1 MNGYN
6 FTERVR
12 KVLAMA
18 REEAAR
24 LHHEYVGTEHILLG
38 LIREG
43 EGVAAAVLQSLNVD
57 LDEIQQ
63 KIEDTVKKGKAAQ
76 ATGPDLPYTSRA
88 KKVLEL
94 AMSEARELNHS
105 YVGTEH
111 LLLGLLREEKG
122 IAAQV
127 LTDSGVNLDAA
138 RTETLRLLGTEMPPS
153 ATPTSQAGAG
163 SGATPTGGPP
173 SGGGAKAEKKSK
185 TPALDHFCRDLT
197 ALASEGALDPTIGRA
212 KEIERVMEVLSR
224 RKKNNPVLIGEPGV
238 GKTAIVEGLAQ
249 LISGGNCPD
258 NLRDNRVLSL
268 DMAAVIAGT
277 KYRGQFEE
285 RLKAVMN
292 EIAQNKNVILFIDEL
307 HTLVGAGAAEGAID
321 ASNMLKPALAR
332 GELQCVGASTLNE
345 YRKYI
350 EKDGALER
358 RFQTV
363 IVDPPTVDET
373 VEILKGLRKK
383 YEDHHRV
390 TIPDSTL
397 IAAAKLS
404 ERYITDRFLPDKA
417 IDVIDEAGARARLAA
432 QVPPADVADLRAQ
445 LDQVNVD
452 KEGAVRDQN
461 FEKAA
466 SLRDRERELQTEIRQ
481 RQDEWE
487 QRRQSFRPVLG
498 EEEISFIVSR
508 WTGIPVTRLQEA
520 ETARLLRMEEEM
532 HAQVVGQEE
541 AIKSLARSIR
551 RSRAGLKDPNRP
563 IGSFIFC
570 GPTGVGKTEVARQLA
585 KFLFADASALIRVDM
600 SEYMEKFS
608 VSRLIGA
615 PPGYVGYEDSGT
627 LTKAIRRKPY
637 SVILLDEIEKAH
649 PDVFNILLQ
658 VLDEGH
664 LTDNYGR
671 VIDFKNTV
679 VIMTSN
685 VGAKEITKGKSLGFG
700 TNDSRG
706 SFERISEKV
715 KEELQHTFNPEFLN
729 RLDDVIVFHQLS
741 REHIAKIVG
750 VMLREV
756 QRRLSEEE
764 LTLKLSDAGSD
775 FLARNGF
782 DEMYGARPL
791 KRAIQRYIEDPLSEK
806 ILLGEFSKGDEI
818 DVDVAEDGTKL
829 QFRVSASATPA
840 A

>member
-1 MNGYN
+1 
-6 FTERVR
+6 
-12 KVLAMA
+12 
-18 REEAAR
+18 
-24 LHHEYVGTEHILLG
+24 
-38 LIREG
+38 
-43 EGVAAAVLQSLNVD
+43 VAAAVLQHLNVD
-57 LDEIQQ
+57 LDDIQQ
-63 KIEDTVKKGKAAQ
+63 KIEETVKKGKAAQ

-94 AMSEARELNHS
+94 AMGEARELGHS

-127 LTDSGVNLDAA
+127 LADANVTLEAA
-138 RTETLRLLGTEMPPS
+138 RAETLRLLGTELPPGQASPGSTPPTPAQATPS
-153 ATPTSQAGAG
+153 AKG
-163 SGATPTGGPP
+163 
-173 SGGGAKAEKKSK
+173 EKKSK

-197 ALASEGALDPTIGRA
+197 TLASEGQLDPTIGRF

-249 LISGGNCPD
+249 MIANNTCPD
-258 NLRDNRVLSL
+258 SLRDHRVLSL

-292 EIAQNKNVILFIDEL
+292 EIAQNKQIILFIDEL

-363 IVDPPTVDET
+363 VVEPPSIDET
-373 VEILKGLRKK
+373 VEILKGLRKR

-390 TIPDSTL
+390 TIPDDTL
-397 IAAAKLS
+397 VAASKLS

-432 QVPPADVADLRAQ
+432 QVPPPEVAELKVK
-445 LDQVNVD
+445 LEGVNAEKD
-452 KEGAVRDQN
+452 AAVRDQN
-461 FEKAA
+461 FERAA
-466 SLRDRERELQTEIRQ
+466 SLRDSERELQGEIRG
-481 RQDEWE
+481 RQEAWE
-487 QRRQSFRPVLG
+487 EKRQSHRPVLG
-498 EEEISFIVSR
+498 EEEIAFIVSR

-520 ETARLLRMEEEM
+520 ETSRLLRMEEEI
-532 HAQVVGQEE
+532 HQSVVAQEE
-541 AIKSLARSIR
+541 AIKAISRSIR
-551 RSRAGLKDPNRP
+551 RSRAGLKDPKRP

-570 GPTGVGKTEVARQLA
+570 GPTGVGKTELARSLA

-615 PPGYVGYEDSGT
+615 PPGYVGYEDSGA
-627 LTKAIRRKPY
+627 LTKAVRRKPY
-637 SVILLDEIEKAH
+637 SVVLLDEIEKAH

-685 VGAKEITKGKSLGFG
+685 VGAKDITKGRAMGFG
-700 TNDSRG
+700 TTDG
-706 SFERISEKV
+706 GMKFEKMAEKV
-715 KEELQHTFNPEFLN
+715 REELQHTFNPEFLN
-729 RLDDVIVFHQLS
+729 RLDDVIVFHPLAK
-741 REHIAKIVG
+741 EHIAQIVTIL
-750 VMLREV
+750 LRDV
-756 QRRLSEEE
+756 QKRLSEEE
-764 LTLKLSDAGSD
+764 LVMKLSDPALD
-775 FLARNGF
+775 FLVKHGY
-782 DEMYGARPL
+782 DEAYGARPL

-806 ILLGEFSKGDEI
+806 ILMAEFSRGDEI
-818 DVDVAEDGTKL
+818 DVDVSTDGTRL
-829 QFRVSASATPA
+829 EFRVPAHTPKA
-840 A
+840 

>member
-18 REEAAR
+18 REEAER
-24 LHHEYVGTEHILLG
+24 LRHEYVGTEHILLG

-43 EGVAAAVLQSLNVD
+43 EGVAAAVLQNLSVD

-63 KIEDTVKKGKAAQ
+63 KIEDTVKKGKAAA

-94 AMSEARELNHS
+94 AMAEARDLTHN

-127 LTDSGVNLDAA
+127 LTDAGINLEAA
-138 RTETLRLLGTEMPPS
+138 RAETLRLLGTDMPQSGSGSSPN
-153 ATPTSQAGAG
+153 APAG
-163 SGATPTGGPP
+163 SPAAPGKG
-173 SGGGAKAEKKSK
+173 EKKSK

-197 ALASEGALDPTIGRA
+197 QLAAESQLDPTIGRA
-212 KEIERVMEVLSR
+212 KEIERVMEILTR

-249 LISGGNCPD
+249 LIANGECPD
-258 NLRDNRVLSL
+258 SLREHRVLSL

-292 EIAQNKNVILFIDEL
+292 EIAQNKNIILFIDEL

-363 IVDPPTVDET
+363 IVEPPTVDET
-373 VEILKGLRKK
+373 VEILKGLRGK
-383 YEDHHRV
+383 YEEHHKV
-390 TIPDSTL
+390 TIPDTTL
-397 IAAAKLS
+397 HAAAKMS

-417 IDVIDEAGARARLAA
+417 IDVIDEAGARARLATQA
-432 QVPPADVADLRAQ
+432 PPPEVTALKGQ
-445 LDQVNVD
+445 LEGVNTE
-452 KEGAVRDQN
+452 KEAAVRDQN
-461 FEKAA
+461 FERAA
-466 SLRDRERELQTEIRQ
+466 SLRDRERELAGDIRRKQ
-481 RQDEWE
+481 EEWE
-487 QRRQSFRPVLG
+487 KHRQSHRPVLG
-498 EEEISFIVSR
+498 EDEVSFIVSR
-508 WTGIPVTRLQEA
+508 WTGIPVMRLQEA
-520 ETARLLRMEEEM
+520 ETARLLRMEDEL
-532 HAQVVGQEE
+532 HASVVAQEE
-541 AIKSLARSIR
+541 AIKALARSIR

-563 IGSFIFC
+563 IGSFIFS
-570 GPTGVGKTEVARQLA
+570 GPTGVGKTELARALA
-585 KFLFADASALIRVDM
+585 KFLFADPQALIRVDM

-627 LTKAIRRKPY
+627 LTKAVRRKPY
-637 SVILLDEIEKAH
+637 SVVLLDEIEKAH

-685 VGAKEITKGKSLGFG
+685 VGARDISKGRTMGFATPDG
-700 TNDSRG
+700 RN
-706 SFERISEKV
+706 SFERIAEKV
-715 KEELQHTFNPEFLN
+715 KEEMTHVFNPEFLN
-729 RLDDVIVFHQLS
+729 RLDDVIVFHPLS
-741 REHIAKIVG
+741 EEHIGQIVAI
-750 VMLREV
+750 LLKEV
-756 QRRLSEEE
+756 QKRLGDEE
-764 LTLKLSDAGSD
+764 LTLKLTEAANI
-775 FLARNGF
+775 FLVKHGY
-782 DEMYGARPL
+782 DEKFGARPL

-806 ILLGEFSKGDEI
+806 ILLAEFAKGDEI
-818 DVDVAEDGTKL
+818 EVDVSPDNEKL
-829 QFRVSASATPA
+829 EFRVLTGTTQTQ
-840 A
+840 

>member
-43 EGVAAAVLQSLNVD
+43 EGVAAAVLQNLNVD
-57 LDEIQQ
+57 LDDVTQ

-94 AMSEARELNHS
+94 AMAEARDLNHS

-127 LTDSGVNLDAA
+127 LTDAGVNLEAA
-138 RTETLRLLGTEMPPS
+138 RAETLRLLGTEMPQGGQPPQAEKAGSVPPS
-153 ATPTSQAGAG
+153 AAP
-163 SGATPTGGPP
+163 
-173 SGGGAKAEKKSK
+173 AKGDKKSK

-197 ALASEGALDPTIGRA
+197 QLAAEGQLDPTIGRA
-212 KEIERVMEVLSR
+212 KEIERVMEVLTR

-249 LISGGNCPD
+249 LIANGDCPD
-258 NLRDNRVLSL
+258 SLRDNRVLSL

-292 EIAQNKNVILFIDEL
+292 EIAQNKQVILFIDEL

-363 IVDPPTVDET
+363 VVEPPSIDET
-373 VEILKGLRKK
+373 VQILHGLRKK

-390 TIPDSTL
+390 NIPDETL
-397 IAAAKLS
+397 SAAAKLS

-432 QVPPADVADLRAQ
+432 QVPPAEVAELKEQ
-445 LDQVNVD
+445 LEAINTE
-452 KEGAVRDQN
+452 KEAAVRDQN
-461 FEKAA
+461 FERAA
-466 SLRDRERELQTEIRQ
+466 SLRDNERDLQAQIRRKQ
-481 RQDEWE
+481 EDWE
-487 QRRQSFRPVLG
+487 QRRQSHRPTLG
-498 EEEISFIVSR
+498 EEEIAFIVSR
-508 WTGIPVTRLQEA
+508 WTGIPVMRLQEA
-520 ETARLLRMEEEM
+520 ETSRLLRMEDEL
-532 HAQVVGQEE
+532 HRSVVGQDE
-541 AIKSLARSIR
+541 AIKALARSIR
-551 RSRAGLKDPNRP
+551 RSRAGLKDPRRP
-563 IGSFIFC
+563 IGSFIFS
-570 GPTGVGKTEVARQLA
+570 GPTGVGKTELARSLA
-585 KFLFADASALIRVDM
+585 KFLFADTSALIRVDM

-627 LTKAIRRKPY
+627 LTKAVRRKPY
-637 SVILLDEIEKAH
+637 SVVLLAEIEKAH

-685 VGAKEITKGKSLGFG
+685 VGAKDITRGKSLGFAG
-700 TNDSRG
+700 NDSRG
-706 SFERISEKV
+706 DFERISEKV
-715 KEELQHTFNPEFLN
+715 KEEMGRVFNPEFLN
-729 RLDDVIVFHQLS
+729 RLDDVIVFHPLGK
-741 REHIAKIVG
+741 EHIAKIASI
-750 VMLREV
+750 LFADV
-756 QRRLSEEE
+756 QKRLAEEEITIKLSEAA
-764 LTLKLSDAGSD
+764 TA
-775 FLARNGF
+775 FLVDHGH
-782 DEMYGARPL
+782 DEHYGARPL

-818 DVDVAEDGTKL
+818 EVEVSTTEKEKL
-829 QFRVSASATPA
+829 EFRVLSPA
-840 A
+840 PQA

>member
-153 ATPTSQAGAG
+153 SGPTAQAGSG
-163 SGATPTGGPP
+163 SGATPSGGAS

-197 ALASEGALDPTIGRA
+197 ALATEGALDPTIGRA

-363 IVDPPTVDET
+363 IVDPPSVDET

-397 IAAAKLS
+397 VAAAKLS

-764 LTLKLSDAGSD
+764 LTLKLTEAGSD
-775 FLARNGF
+775 FLAKHGF

-829 QFRVSASATPA
+829 QFKVSASATPA

>member
-12 KVLAMA
+12 KVLSMA

-43 EGVAAAVLQSLNVD
+43 EGVAATVLQNLSVE
-57 LDEIQQ
+57 LDDIQQ
-63 KIEDTVKKGKAAQ
+63 KIEETVKKGKAGQ
-76 ATGPDLPYTSRA
+76 TTGPDLPYTSRA

-127 LTDSGVNLDAA
+127 LTDAGVNLDAA
-138 RTETLRLLGTEMPPS
+138 RAETLRILGTEMP
-153 ATPTSQAGAG
+153 Q
-163 SGATPTGGPP
+163 
-173 SGGGAKAEKKSK
+173 GGAQQQQQGSAPAPAAPKGEKKSK

-197 ALASEGALDPTIGRA
+197 QLAAEGQLDPTIGRG
-212 KEIERVMEVLSR
+212 KEIQRVMEVLTR

-249 LISGGNCPD
+249 LIANGECPES
-258 NLRDNRVLSL
+258 LRDHRVLSL

-292 EIAQNKNVILFIDEL
+292 EIAQNKQIILFIDEL

-363 IVDPPTVDET
+363 IVDPPSVDET

-383 YEDHHRV
+383 YEDHHKV
-390 TIPDSTL
+390 TIPDTTL
-397 IAAAKLS
+397 VLASKLS

-432 QVPPADVADLRAQ
+432 QAPPPEVAALKADLEK
-445 LDQVNVD
+445 VNGE
-452 KEGAVRDQN
+452 KEAAVRDQN
-461 FEKAA
+461 FERAA
-466 SLRDRERELQTEIRQ
+466 SLRDKEREIQGNIKQ
-481 RQDEWE
+481 KHAEWE
-487 QRRQSFRPVLG
+487 ARRQSHRPSLG
-498 EEEISFIVSR
+498 EEEIAFIVSR

-520 ETARLLRMEEEM
+520 ETARLLRMEDEV
-532 HAQVVGQEE
+532 HQTVIGQDE
-541 AIKSLARSIR
+541 AIRAISKAIR
-551 RSRAGLKDPNRP
+551 RSRAGLKDPRRP
-563 IGSFIFC
+563 IGSFVFS
-570 GPTGVGKTEVARQLA
+570 GPTGVGKTELARALA
-585 KFLFADASALIRVDM
+585 KFLFADESALIRVDM

-627 LTKAIRRKPY
+627 LTKAVRRKPY

-685 VGAKEITKGKSLGFG
+685 VGARDLTKTKSLGFTSG
-700 TNDSRG
+700 DEKQNW
-706 SFERISEKV
+706 ERRAEKV
-715 KEELQHTFNPEFLN
+715 RDELKNVFNPEFLN
-729 RLDDVIVFHQLS
+729 RLDDVIVFHPLN
-741 REHIAKIVG
+741 REHISQIVS
-750 VMLREV
+750 VLLKDVRK
-756 QRRLSEEE
+756 RLAEEE
-764 LTLKLSDAGSD
+764 LTIKLTDVATD
-775 FLARNGF
+775 FLVKHGY
-782 DEMYGARPL
+782 DEQYGARPL
-791 KRAIQRYIEDPLSEK
+791 KRSIQKFIEDPLSEK
-806 ILLGEFSKGDEI
+806 ILMGDFSRGDEI
-818 DVDVAEDGTKL
+818 EVDLAPEGDHL
-829 QFRVSASATPA
+829 EFRVPTSTPQA
-840 A
+840 

>member
-6 FTERVR
+6 FTDRVR
-12 KVLAMA
+12 KVLQMA

-43 EGVAAAVLQSLNVD
+43 EGVAAAVLTNLNVD
-57 LDEIQQ
+57 LEEIQQ
-63 KIEDTVKKGKAAQ
+63 KIEETVKKGKAA
-76 ATGPDLPYTSRA
+76 AAAGPDLPYTSRA

-127 LTDSGVNLDAA
+127 LTDAGVNLEQA
-138 RTETLRLLGTEMPPS
+138 RAETLRLLGSEMPAAP
-153 ATPTSQAGAG
+153 AGAG
-163 SGATPTGGPP
+163 PGAQPTTPK
-173 SGGGAKAEKKSK
+173 SEKKSK

-197 ALASEGALDPTIGRA
+197 QLAVEGQLDPTIGRF
-212 KEIERVMEVLSR
+212 KEIERVMEILSR

-249 LISGGNCPD
+249 LIASGQCPD
-258 NLRDNRVLSL
+258 ALKDHRVLSL

-285 RLKAVMN
+285 RLKAVIN
-292 EIAQNKNVILFIDEL
+292 EIAQNKSIILFIDEL
-307 HTLVGAGAAEGAID
+307 HTLVGAGAAEGAVD

-373 VEILKGLRKK
+373 IEILKGLRKR

-390 TIPDSTL
+390 IIPDATL
-397 IAAAKLS
+397 EQAARLS

-432 QVPPADVADLRAQ
+432 QVPPPEVEALK
-445 LDQVNVD
+445 D
-452 KEGAVRDQN
+452 KLEQINGQKEASVRDQN
-461 FEKAA
+461 FERAA
-466 SLRDRERELQTEIRQ
+466 ALRDQERELQAEIRRKQ
-481 RQDEWE
+481 EEWE
-487 QRRQSFRPVLG
+487 KERQTRRPTID
-498 EEEISFIVSR
+498 ENNIAFIVSR

-520 ETARLLRMEEEM
+520 ETARLLRMEEEL
-532 HAQVVGQEE
+532 HETVVGQNE
-541 AIKSLARSIR
+541 AIAVISRAIR
-551 RSRAGLKDPNRP
+551 RSRAGLKDPKRP
-563 IGSFIFC
+563 IGSFIFS
-570 GPTGVGKTEVARQLA
+570 GPTGVGKTELARALA
-585 KFLFADASALIRVDM
+585 RFLFADANALIRVDM

-627 LTKAIRRKPY
+627 LTKAVRRKPY
-637 SVILLDEIEKAH
+637 SVVLLDEIEKAH

-671 VIDFKNTV
+671 AIDFKNTV

-685 VGAKEITKGKSLGFG
+685 VGARDMVQNKSLGFG
-700 TNDSRG
+700 QSDTKA
-706 SFERISEKV
+706 SFDRMAEKV
-715 KEELQHTFNPEFLN
+715 KDEINKTFNPEFLN
-729 RLDDVIVFHQLS
+729 RLDDVIVFHPLS
-741 REHIAKIVG
+741 RDHIALIVAIL
-750 VMLREV
+750 VREV
-756 QRRLSEEE
+756 QKRLGEEE
-764 LTLKLSDAGSD
+764 LTLRLTPAAGG
-775 FLARNGF
+775 FLVDHGY
-782 DEMYGARPL
+782 DEHFGARPL
-791 KRAIQRYIEDPLSEK
+791 KRAIQRYVEDPLSEK
-806 ILLGEFSKGDEI
+806 ILVGEFARGDEI
-818 DVDVAEDGTKL
+818 EVDVAPDKERLAFRALSGTK
-829 QFRVSASATPA
+829 A
-840 A
+840 

>member
-43 EGVAAAVLQSLNVD
+43 EGVAATVLQNLNVE

-63 KIEDTVKKGKAAQ
+63 KIEETVKKGKAAQ

-94 AMSEARELNHS
+94 AMSEARELGHS

-127 LTDSGVNLDAA
+127 LTDAGVNLDAA
-138 RTETLRLLGTEMPPS
+138 RTETLRILGTDV
-153 ATPTSQAGAG
+153 QAQ
-163 SGATPTGGPP
+163 
-173 SGGGAKAEKKSK
+173 GGGAGAQQPAGAPPAAPQKGEKKSK

-197 ALASEGALDPTIGRA
+197 QLAAEGQLDPTIGRA
-212 KEIERVMEVLSR
+212 KEIERVMEVLTR

-249 LISGGNCPD
+249 LIANGECPES
-258 NLRDNRVLSL
+258 LRDHRVLSL

-292 EIAQNKNVILFIDEL
+292 EIAQNKNIILFIDEL

-363 IVDPPTVDET
+363 IVDPPSIDET

-383 YEDHHRV
+383 YEDHHKV
-390 TIPDSTL
+390 SIPDETL
-397 IAAAKLS
+397 TSAAKLS

-432 QVPPADVADLRAQ
+432 QAPPPEVAALKGDLEK
-445 LDQVNVD
+445 VNTE
-452 KEGAVRDQN
+452 KEAAVRDQN
-461 FEKAA
+461 FERAA
-466 SLRDRERELQTEIRQ
+466 SLRDKERELQGEIRKKQ
-481 RQDEWE
+481 EEWE
-487 QRRQSFRPVLG
+487 KRRQSHRPELG
-498 EEEISFIVSR
+498 EEEIAFIVSR

-520 ETARLLRMEEEM
+520 ETARLLRMEDEI
-532 HAQVVGQEE
+532 HKTVIGQEE
-541 AIKSLARSIR
+541 AIRAIARSIR
-551 RSRAGLKDPNRP
+551 RSRAGLKDPRRP
-563 IGSFIFC
+563 IGSFIFS
-570 GPTGVGKTEVARQLA
+570 GPTGVGKTELARSLA
-585 KFLFADASALIRVDM
+585 KFLFADESALIRVDM

-627 LTKAIRRKPY
+627 LTKAVRRKPY

-685 VGAKEITKGKSLGFG
+685 VGARDITKNKTLGFTSG
-700 TNDSRG
+700 DTRL
-706 SFERISEKV
+706 SFERMSEKV
-715 KEELQHTFNPEFLN
+715 KEELKNVFNPEFLN
-729 RLDDVIVFHQLS
+729 RVDDTIVFHPLD
-741 REHIAKIVG
+741 RTHIASIVQILLKD
-750 VMLREV
+750 VRK
-756 QRRLSEEE
+756 RLAEEE
-764 LTLKLSDAGSD
+764 LTLTLTEPGVD
-775 FLARNGF
+775 FLVKHGY
-782 DEMYGARPL
+782 DEAYGARPL
-791 KRAIQRYIEDPLSEK
+791 RRAIQRFIEDPLSEK
-806 ILLGEFSKGDEI
+806 ILLGEFSRGDEI
-818 DVDVAEDGTKL
+818 EVDVSQDGAKL
-829 QFRVSASATPA
+829 DFRVLTSTANNA
-840 A
+840 

>member
-6 FTERVR
+6 FTDRVR
-12 KVLAMA
+12 KVLQMA

-43 EGVAAAVLQSLNVD
+43 EGVAAAVLANLSVD
-57 LDEIQQ
+57 LDEIQV
-63 KIEDTVKKGKAAQ
+63 KIEETVKKGKAPAPE
-76 ATGPDLPYTSRA
+76 GPDLPYTSRA

-127 LTDSGVNLDAA
+127 LGDAGVNLEQA
-138 RTETLRLLGTEMPPS
+138 RAETLRLLGSDMP
-153 ATPTSQAGAG
+153 AGTK
-163 SGATPTGGPP
+163 GAPAP
-173 SGGGAKAEKKSK
+173 GAPRTEKKSK

-197 ALASEGALDPTIGRA
+197 ALAGEGQLDPTIGRVA
-212 KEIERVMEVLSR
+212 EIERVIEVLSR
-224 RKKNNPVLIGEPGV
+224 RKKNNPVLIGEAGV

-249 LISGGNCPD
+249 LIAAGNSPES
-258 NLRDNRVLSL
+258 LKHHRVLAL

-292 EIAQNKNVILFIDEL
+292 EIAQNRNVVLFIDEL

-363 IVDPPTVDET
+363 IVDPPSVDET
-373 VEILKGLRKK
+373 LDILKGLRQR
-383 YEDHHRV
+383 YEDHHKV
-390 TIPDSTL
+390 IIPDEAL
-397 IAAAKLS
+397 ENAARLAD
-404 ERYITDRFLPDKA
+404 RYITDRYLPDKA
-417 IDVIDEAGARARLAA
+417 IDVIDEAAARARLAA
-432 QVPPADVADLRAQ
+432 QVPPPEVSDLKERLEA
-445 LDQVNVD
+445 VNRE
-452 KEGAVRDQN
+452 KEEAVRDQN
-461 FEKAA
+461 FERAA
-466 SLRDRERELQTEIRQ
+466 ALRDQERELQGDIRK
-481 RQDEWE
+481 RQEEWE
-487 QRRQSFRPVLG
+487 KERQAHRPTIG
-498 EEEISFIVSR
+498 EQEISFIVSR
-508 WTGIPVTRLQEA
+508 WTGIPVTRIQEA
-520 ETARLLRMEEEM
+520 ETQRLLRMEEEL
-532 HAQVVGQEE
+532 HQSVVGQNQ
-541 AIKSLARSIR
+541 AIDAIARAIR
-551 RSRAGLKDPNRP
+551 RSRAGLKDPRRP
-563 IGSFIFC
+563 IGTFVFC
-570 GPTGVGKTEVARQLA
+570 GPTGVGKTELARALSR
-585 KFLFADASALIRVDM
+585 FLFADEQALIRVDM

-615 PPGYVGYEDSGT
+615 PPGYVGYEDSGA
-627 LTKAIRRKPY
+627 LTKAVRRKPY
-637 SVILLDEIEKAH
+637 SVVLLDEIEKAH

-671 VIDFKNTV
+671 KIDFKNTV

-685 VGAKEITKGKSLGFG
+685 IGGRDISKGRGMGFEQP
-700 TNDSRG
+700 DDRA
-706 SFERISEKV
+706 SFERMEQKV
-715 KEELQHTFNPEFLN
+715 REEVDKVFNPEFLN
-729 RLDDVIVFHQLS
+729 RLDEVIVFHALN
-741 REHIAKIVG
+741 RDHIGQIVDI
-750 VMLREV
+750 MFRQV
-756 QRRLSEEE
+756 QERIAPEGYTIRR
-764 LTLKLSDAGSD
+764 TDAATA
-775 FLARNGF
+775 FLVDHGY
-782 DEMYGARPL
+782 DEAFGARPL
-791 KRAIQRYIEDPLSEK
+791 KRAIQHYVEDPLSDK
-806 ILLGEFSKGDEI
+806 ILMGEFTSGEEIEI
-818 DVDVAEDGTKL
+818 DADPDGERLT
-829 QFRVSASATPA
+829 FRAFSGSKT
-840 A
+840 

>member
-6 FTERVR
+6 FTDRVR
-12 KVLAMA
+12 KVLQMA

-43 EGVAAAVLQSLNVD
+43 EGVAAAVLTNLNVD
-57 LDEIQQ
+57 LEEIQQ
-63 KIEDTVKKGKAAQ
+63 KIEETVKKGKAA
-76 ATGPDLPYTSRA
+76 AAAGPDLPYTSRA

-127 LTDSGVNLDAA
+127 LTDAGVNLEQA
-138 RTETLRLLGTEMPPS
+138 RAETLRLLGSEMP
-153 ATPTSQAGAG
+153 AAA
-163 SGATPTGGPP
+163 PTGSTGTQAP
-173 SGGGAKAEKKSK
+173 SPKSEKKSK

-197 ALASEGALDPTIGRA
+197 QLAGDGALDPTIGRQ
-212 KEIERVMEVLSR
+212 KEIERVMEILSR

-249 LISGGNCPD
+249 LIANGNCPD
-258 NLRDNRVLSL
+258 ALRDHRVLSL

-292 EIAQNKNVILFIDEL
+292 EIAQNRNIILFIDEL
-307 HTLVGAGAAEGAID
+307 HTLVGAGAAEGAVD

-363 IVDPPTVDET
+363 IVDPPTVEET
-373 VEILKGLRKK
+373 IEILKGLRKR

-390 TIPDSTL
+390 VIPDDTL
-397 IAAAKLS
+397 DAAAKLS

-417 IDVIDEAGARARLAA
+417 IDVIDEAGARERLAT
-432 QVPPADVADLRAQ
+432 QVPPPEVAKLKEDLEQISR
-445 LDQVNVD
+445 D
-452 KEGAVRDQN
+452 KENAVRDQN
-461 FEKAA
+461 FERAA
-466 SLRDRERELQTEIRQ
+466 ALRDSERELQSEIR
-481 RQDEWE
+481 RKQDEWE
-487 QRRQSFRPVLG
+487 RERQTKRPTIS
-498 EEEISFIVSR
+498 EEQVAFIVSR

-520 ETARLLRMEEEM
+520 ETARLLRMEDEL
-532 HAQVVGQEE
+532 HLSVVGQDE
-541 AIKSLARSIR
+541 AITVISRAIR
-551 RSRAGLKDPNRP
+551 RSRAGLKDPKRP
-563 IGSFIFC
+563 IGSFVFS
-570 GPTGVGKTEVARQLA
+570 GPTGVGKTELARALA
-585 KFLFADASALIRVDM
+585 KFLFADATALIRVDM

-615 PPGYVGYEDSGT
+615 PPGYVGYEDSGA
-627 LTKAIRRKPY
+627 LTKAVRRKPY
-637 SVILLDEIEKAH
+637 SVVLLDEIEKAH

-671 VIDFKNTV
+671 LIDFKNTV

-685 VGAKEITKGKSLGFG
+685 VGARDMLKGRTLGFAQG
-700 TNDSRG
+700 DSRG
-706 SFERISEKV
+706 DFERMAEKV
-715 KEELQHTFNPEFLN
+715 KEEIGKVFNPEFLN
-729 RLDDVIVFHQLS
+729 RLDDVIVFHPLT
-741 REHIAKIVG
+741 RTHIAQIVTIL
-750 VMLREV
+750 LREV
-756 QRRLSEEE
+756 QKRLSEEE
-764 LTLKLSDAGSD
+764 LTLKLTPAASD
-775 FLARNGF
+775 FLVDHGY
-782 DEMYGARPL
+782 DEHYGARPL
-791 KRAIQRYIEDPLSEK
+791 KRAVQKYVEDPLSEK
-806 ILLGEFSKGDEI
+806 ILVGEFARGDEI
-818 DVDVAEDGTKL
+818 EVDVAPDKERLAFRALSGTK
-829 QFRVSASATPA
+829 A
-840 A
+840 

>member
-6 FTERVR
+6 FTDRVR
-12 KVLAMA
+12 KVLQMA

-43 EGVAAAVLQSLNVD
+43 EGVAAAVLTNLNVD
-57 LDEIQQ
+57 LEEIQQ
-63 KIEDTVKKGKAAQ
+63 KIEETVKKGKAPA
-76 ATGPDLPYTSRA
+76 AAGPPDLPYTSRA

-94 AMSEARELNHS
+94 AMAEARELNHS

-127 LTDSGVNLDAA
+127 LTDAGVNLEQA
-138 RTETLRLLGTEMPPS
+138 RAETLRLLGSDVPQTPKTGAPP
-153 ATPTSQAGAG
+153 AGPAR
-163 SGATPTGGPP
+163 
-173 SGGGAKAEKKSK
+173 AEKKSK

-197 ALASEGALDPTIGRA
+197 QLAAEGQLDPTIGRQE
-212 KEIERVMEVLSR
+212 EIERVIEVLSR
-224 RKKNNPVLIGEPGV
+224 RKKNNPVLIGEAGV

-249 LISGGNCPD
+249 LIASGNAPD
-258 NLRDNRVLSL
+258 SLRHHRVLAL

-292 EIAQNKNVILFIDEL
+292 EIAQNRNIVLFIDEL

-373 VEILKGLRKK
+373 VEILKGLRQR

-390 TIPDSTL
+390 TIPDVTL
-397 IAAAKLS
+397 EQAARLS

-417 IDVIDEAGARARLAA
+417 IDVIDEAAARARLAA
-432 QVPPADVADLRAQ
+432 QVPPADVADLKGR
-445 LDQVNVD
+445 LEGVNRT
-452 KEGAVRDQN
+452 KEEAVRDQN
-461 FEKAA
+461 FERAA
-466 SLRDRERELQTEIRQ
+466 SLRDQERELQGDIRR
-481 RQDEWE
+481 RQEEWE
-487 QRRQSFRPVLG
+487 RERETHRPVIG
-498 EEEISFIVSR
+498 EEEVAFIVSR

-520 ETARLLRMEEEM
+520 ETQRLLRMEEEL
-532 HAQVVGQEE
+532 HKSVVGQEQ
-541 AIKSLARSIR
+541 AIQAISRAIR
-551 RSRAGLKDPNRP
+551 RSRAGLKDPRRP
-563 IGSFIFC
+563 IGSFIFS
-570 GPTGVGKTEVARQLA
+570 GPTGVGKTELARSLA
-585 KFLFADASALIRVDM
+585 RFLFADDQALIRVDM

-627 LTKAIRRKPY
+627 LTKAVRRKPY
-637 SVILLDEIEKAH
+637 SVVLLDEIEKAH

-671 VIDFKNTV
+671 MIDFKNTV

-685 VGAKEITKGKSLGFG
+685 VGARDIMKGKTLGFAEQDAS
-700 TNDSRG
+700 T
-706 SFERISEKV
+706 SFERMAEKV
-715 KEELQHTFNPEFLN
+715 RDEINKVFNPEFLN
-729 RLDDVIVFHQLS
+729 RLDDVIVFHPLS
-741 REHIAKIVG
+741 REHIAAIVDILFAQ
-750 VMLREV
+750 VS
-756 QRRLSEEE
+756 RRLGEEGFS
-764 LTLKLSDAGSD
+764 LHRTDASTE
-775 FLARNGF
+775 FLVDRGY
-782 DEMYGARPL
+782 DEQFGARPL
-791 KRAIQRYIEDPLSEK
+791 KRAIQRYVEDPLSEK
-806 ILLGEFSKGDEI
+806 ILTGEVAKGDDIE
-818 DVDVAEDGTKL
+818 VDVGPNSERLTFKVLSGTK
-829 QFRVSASATPA
+829 A
-840 A
+840 

>member
-6 FTERVR
+6 FTDRVR
-12 KVLAMA
+12 KVLQMA

-43 EGVAAAVLQSLNVD
+43 EGVAAAVLTNLNVD
-57 LDEIQQ
+57 LEDIQQ
-63 KIEDTVKKGKAAQ
+63 KIEETVKKGKAAA

-94 AMSEARELNHS
+94 AMTEARELNHS

-127 LTDSGVNLDAA
+127 LTDAGVNLEQSRA
-138 RTETLRLLGTEMPPS
+138 ETLRLLGSDMPQASAGGSSSQPS
-153 ATPTSQAGAG
+153 SAPKS
-163 SGATPTGGPP
+163 
-173 SGGGAKAEKKSK
+173 EKKSK

-197 ALASEGALDPTIGRA
+197 QLAAEGQLDPTIGRA
-212 KEIERVMEVLSR
+212 KEIERVMEILAR

-238 GKTAIVEGLAQ
+238 GKTAIVEGLAL
-249 LISGGNCPD
+249 LIANGLCPD
-258 NLRDNRVLSL
+258 VLRDHRVLSL

-292 EIAQNKNVILFIDEL
+292 EIAQNKQIILFIDEL

-363 IVDPPTVDET
+363 VVEPPSVPET

-383 YEDHHRV
+383 YEDHHRIS
-390 TIPDSTL
+390 IPDATL
-397 IAAAKLS
+397 SAAAELS

-417 IDVIDEAGARARLAA
+417 IDVIDEAGARARLAS
-432 QVPPADVADLRAQ
+432 QVPPAEVAELKTA
-445 LDQVNVD
+445 LEKVNVQ
-452 KEGAVRDQN
+452 KEDAVRDQN
-461 FEKAA
+461 FERAA
-466 SLRDRERELQTEIRQ
+466 SLRDQERDLQNQIRLKQ
-481 RQDEWE
+481 EEWE
-487 QRRQSFRPVLG
+487 KDRQTRRPVID
-498 EEEISFIVSR
+498 EEAIAFIVSR

-520 ETARLLRMEEEM
+520 ETARLMRMEDELHEW
-532 HAQVVGQEE
+532 VVGQDE
-541 AIKSLARSIR
+541 AIKAVSRAIR
-551 RSRAGLKDPNRP
+551 RSRAGLKDPDRP
-563 IGSFIFC
+563 IGSFIFS
-570 GPTGVGKTEVARQLA
+570 GPTGVGKTELARALA
-585 KFLFADASALIRVDM
+585 RFLFADSSALIRVDM

-627 LTKAIRRKPY
+627 LTKAVRRKPY
-637 SVILLDEIEKAH
+637 SVVLLDEIEKAH

-671 VIDFKNTV
+671 MIDFKNTV

-685 VGAKEITKGKSLGFG
+685 VGARDIMQGK
-700 TNDSRG
+700 T
-706 SFERISEKV
+706 
-715 KEELQHTFNPEFLN
+715 
-729 RLDDVIVFHQLS
+729 
-741 REHIAKIVG
+741 HIAQIVTI
-750 VMLREV
+750 LLKEV
-756 QRRLSEEE
+756 QRRLGDEVK
-764 LTLKLSDAGSD
+764 LTPAAVE
-775 FLARNGF
+775 FLVEHGYDQN
-782 DEMYGARPL
+782 YGARPL
-791 KRAIQRYIEDPLSEK
+791 KRSIQRYIEDPLSEK
-806 ILLGEFSKGDEI
+806 ILLGDFGRGDEI
-818 DVDVAEDGTKL
+818 EVDVAPDGERL
-829 QFRVSASATPA
+829 AFRALTGTQA
-840 A
+840 

>member
-43 EGVAAAVLQSLNVD
+43 EGVAAAVLQNLSVD
-57 LDEIQQ
+57 LDDIQQ
-63 KIEDTVKKGKAAQ
+63 KIEETVKKGKAAQ
-76 ATGPDLPYTSRA
+76 AAGPDLPYTSRA

-127 LTDSGVNLDAA
+127 LTDAGVNLDAA
-138 RTETLRLLGTEMPPS
+138 RAETLRLLGTEMPQSGS
-153 ATPTSQAGAG
+153 ATASASPQS
-163 SGATPTGGPP
+163 GGPAP
-173 SGGGAKAEKKSK
+173 APAPKGEKKSK

-197 ALASEGALDPTIGRA
+197 QLAAEGQLDPTIGRA
-212 KEIERVMEVLSR
+212 KEIQRVMEVLTR

-249 LISGGNCPD
+249 LIANGECPES
-258 NLRDNRVLSL
+258 LRDNRVLSL

-363 IVDPPTVDET
+363 IVDPPSIDET

-383 YEDHHRV
+383 YEDHHKV
-390 TIPDSTL
+390 TIPDTTL
-397 IAAAKLS
+397 VAASKLS

-432 QVPPADVADLRAQ
+432 QAPPPEVAELKGQ
-445 LDQVNVD
+445 LEKVTLD
-452 KEGAVRDQN
+452 KEAAVRDQN

-466 SLRDRERELQTEIRQ
+466 SLRDNEREIQGEIRKKQ
-481 RQDEWE
+481 EEWE
-487 QRRQSFRPVLG
+487 KRRQSHRPVLG

-520 ETARLLRMEEEM
+520 ETTRLLRMEDELHES
-532 HAQVVGQEE
+532 VIGQDE
-541 AIKSLARSIR
+541 AIKALSRSIR
-551 RSRAGLKDPNRP
+551 RGRAGLKDPNRP

-570 GPTGVGKTEVARQLA
+570 GPTGVGKTELARALA
-585 KFLFADASALIRVDM
+585 RFLFADSAALIRVDM
-600 SEYMEKFS
+600 SEYMETFS

-627 LTKAIRRKPY
+627 LTKAVRRKPY

-685 VGAKEITKGKSLGFG
+685 VGARDLVKGRSLGFSASADVP
-700 TNDSRG
+700 NWDRMA
-706 SFERISEKV
+706 EKV
-715 KEELQHTFNPEFLN
+715 KEELTHVFNPEFLN
-729 RLDDVIVFHQLS
+729 RLDDTIVFHPLS
-741 REHIAKIVG
+741 EQHISQIVNI
-750 VMLREV
+750 MLKDVR
-756 QRRLSEEE
+756 RRLAEEE
-764 LTLKLSDAGSD
+764 LTIRLTEAAAL
-775 FLARNGF
+775 FLTKQGH
-782 DEMYGARPL
+782 DEQYGARPL
-791 KRAIQRYIEDPLSEK
+791 KRAIQRFIEDPLSEK
-806 ILLGEFSKGDEI
+806 ILLGEFQKGDEI
-818 DVDVAEDGTKL
+818 EVDVHADGTRL
-829 QFRVSASATPA
+829 EFRVPTSTTKA
-840 A
+840 

>member
-43 EGVAAAVLQSLNVD
+43 EGVAATVLQNLNVE

-63 KIEDTVKKGKAAQ
+63 KIEETVKKGKAAQ

-94 AMSEARELNHS
+94 AMSEARELGHS

-127 LTDSGVNLDAA
+127 LTDAGVNLEAA
-138 RTETLRLLGTEMPPS
+138 RTETLRILGTDVQ
-153 ATPTSQAGAG
+153 AQAG
-163 SGATPTGGPP
+163 
-173 SGGGAKAEKKSK
+173 GGGTQQPAGTPPAAPQKGEKKSK

-197 ALASEGALDPTIGRA
+197 QLAAEGQLDPTIGRA
-212 KEIERVMEVLSR
+212 KEIERVMEVLTR

-249 LISGGNCPD
+249 LIANGECPES
-258 NLRDNRVLSL
+258 LRDHRVLSL

-292 EIAQNKNVILFIDEL
+292 EIAQNKNIILFIDEL

-363 IVDPPTVDET
+363 IVDPPSVEET

-383 YEDHHRV
+383 YEDHHKV
-390 TIPDSTL
+390 LIPDETL
-397 IAAAKLS
+397 MSAAKLS

-432 QVPPADVADLRAQ
+432 QAPPPEVAALKGE
-445 LDQVNVD
+445 LEKVNTD
-452 KEGAVRDQN
+452 KEAAVRDQN
-461 FEKAA
+461 FERAA
-466 SLRDRERELQTEIRQ
+466 SLRDKERELQGEIRKKQ
-481 RQDEWE
+481 EEWE
-487 QRRQSFRPVLG
+487 KRRQSHRPELG
-498 EEEISFIVSR
+498 EEEIAFIVSR

-520 ETARLLRMEEEM
+520 ETSRLLRMEDEI
-532 HAQVVGQEE
+532 HKTVIGQEE
-541 AIKSLARSIR
+541 AIRAIARSIR
-551 RSRAGLKDPNRP
+551 RSRAGLKDPRRP
-563 IGSFIFC
+563 IGSFIFS
-570 GPTGVGKTEVARQLA
+570 GPTGVGKTELARALA
-585 KFLFADASALIRVDM
+585 KFLFADESALIRVDM

-627 LTKAIRRKPY
+627 LTKAVRRKPY

-685 VGAKEITKGKSLGFG
+685 VGARDITKNKTLGFTAG
-700 TNDSRG
+700 DTRM
-706 SFERISEKV
+706 SFERMSEKV
-715 KEELQHTFNPEFLN
+715 KEELKNVFNPEFLN
-729 RLDDVIVFHQLS
+729 RVDDTIVFHPLD
-741 REHIAKIVG
+741 RTHIASIVQILLKD
-750 VMLREV
+750 VRK
-756 QRRLSEEE
+756 RLAEEE
-764 LTLKLSDAGSD
+764 LTLTLTEPGVD
-775 FLARNGF
+775 FLVKHGY
-782 DEMYGARPL
+782 DEAYGARPL
-791 KRAIQRYIEDPLSEK
+791 RRAIQRYIEDPLSEK
-806 ILLGEFSKGDEI
+806 ILLGEFSRGDEI
-818 DVDVAEDGTKL
+818 EVDVSQDGAKL
-829 QFRVSASATPA
+829 EFRVLTSTANNA
-840 A
+840 